1 MDLKLVQSMDVEPGY
16 TVGEVNRIF
25 KQNEEVDNFPVIKF
39 FLMKFVTFYLKRK
52 VHEFNDQPFQ
62 TINTHT

>member
-39 FLMKFVTFYLKRK
+39 FLMKFVTFYL
-52 VHEFNDQPFQ
+52 
-62 TINTHT
+62 

>member
-1 MDLKLVQSMDVEPGY
+1 MWNQD
-16 TVGEVNRIF
+16 GEVNRIF